1 MTDGLLFAKE
11 ALLKA
16 CAKFEIAVE
25 EVPAA
30 GAQIPLREEPDQEVK
45 HTWSE
50 DCKLRAGY
58 NKQILAVGWETDWAD
73 RVRSGKRG
81 AVIRFLKEQCAGTNA
96 GLDHKWDSKGWVW
109 AFSKDDASIQ
119 DCVLAKISVNKE
131 ERRADTD

>member
-81 AVIRFLKEQCAGTNA
+81 AIMRFLKDQCTGTNA
-96 GLDHKWDSKGWVW
+96 GLDLKWNSKGWVW
-109 AFSKDDASIQ
+109 AFSKNDASIQ
-119 DCVLAKISVNKE
+119 ELCAGKTHCEQRRKE
-131 ERRADTD
+131 S